1 MPRLCRGS
9 CVDLVILKY
18 ARTWWADRPRYHL
31 RHSSGVSSGSGF
43 RTFLRLPSKTACI
56 TFLHAFRIQI
66 WSNDDLTLYLECVI
80 VFNRIAIFANFF
92 ILRFSLVFLLLY
104 LCRNIFYRHVRVL
117 IIPIYTNR
125 SGELFRGIDVNI
137 LRRCKS
143 SCQYG
148 CLYTCVSMIL

>member
-1 MPRLCRGS
+1 MSMKTRRGS

-66 WSNDDLTLYLECVI
+66 GSKRWSWITSI
-80 VFNRIAIFANFF
+80 VSRM
-92 ILRFSLVFLLLY
+92 R
-104 LCRNIFYRHVRVL
+104 YR
-117 IIPIYTNR
+117 
-125 SGELFRGIDVNI
+125 S
-137 LRRCKS
+137 
-143 SCQYG
+143 
-148 CLYTCVSMIL
+148 